1 MAIDFTVVSAV
12 RQRFGD
18 DKPDRN
24 QSETEREST
33 TLAEESA
40 PFVGAEKSFPFDCP
54 NVDRTQWAV
63 LLFESYGVT
72 RRQAMQINNQTVH
85 GGIPEDVE
93 LNTTEFQ
100 SGTRRTAT
108 ARWNGSIK
116 LIHPDVLRPTG
127 NVLRISTSPAY
138 GVFENLDDFIVD
150 NIVVVFKTAGRG
162 GFLGV
167 GGIDATARRKRTPKK
182 RAARKPA
189 KRRR

>member
-24 QSETEREST
+24 LGETEREST
-33 TLAEESA
+33 TLQEESA

-72 RRQAMQINNQTVH
+72 RRQVIQINNWAVP

-108 ARWNGSIK
+108 ARWNGNVK
-116 LIHPDVLRPTG
+116 LIHPGVLTA
-127 NVLRISTSPAY
+127 NNNTLRISTSIAY
-138 GVFENLDDFIVD
+138 HAENLDDFIID
-150 NIVVVFKTAGRG
+150 NVVVVFKTTGR
-162 GFLGV
+162 GV
-167 GGIDATARRKRTPKK
+167 GGIGGLGATLRS
-182 RAARKPA
+182 KPA
-189 KRRR
+189 KKKSGRKAPKRRR